1 MKYELISPEKYI
13 RLYKENKRGFINR
26 LLSEVK
32 VKGRLGNTVRLDPQN
47 IYHEALINKA
57 KKEWIR
63 AIVMNGVDLKRHLL
77 ANKPSDI
84 IRYKIE
90 STLDRVYVINDPS
103 HITTKALIW
112 KQWLEPKESF
122 RDYTSKDT
130 SDEFGSLMD
139 EL

>member
-13 RLYKENKRGFINR
+13 RLYKENKKGFINR
-26 LLSEVK
+26 LLSEVMG
-32 VKGRLGNTVRLDPQN
+32 KGWLDNTVRLDPQD
-47 IYHEALINKA
+47 IYDRALIDKA
-57 KKEWIR
+57 KKEWKR
-63 AIVMNGVDLKRHLL
+63 SIVMNGAELKQHLMY
-77 ANKPSDI
+77 NNPSDI
-84 IRYKIE
+84 VKYNIKGHLDKI
-90 STLDRVYVINDPS
+90 YVVNDPS
-103 HITTKALIW
+103 DITIKALIW